1 MNVTLECE
9 VEDLVAEEI
18 RAGRFES
25 AASLLGTAVRHFLVA
40 RKFGDAEANKL
51 ATLREELLRADA
63 QIDKSDC
70 SEYEPDTLSELFQQ
84 TRQEALRRLKGA
96 TTESS

>member
-1 MNVTLECE
+1 MHLTLERE
-9 VEDLVAEEI
+9 VEELVAEEV

-25 AASLLGTAVRHFLVA
+25 AAALLETAVRHFLAA
-40 RKFGDAEANKL
+40 RKYGEAEANKL

-63 QIDKSDC
+63 QIDQGDC
-70 SEYEPDTLSELFQQ
+70 SEYTLDTLSELFQE
-84 TRQEALRRLKGA
+84 TEQEALRRLKG